1 MNRRTQQLRIY
12 TLISVQFIL
21 DLLFICF
28 MYLVVYRR
36 IIEPFT
42 EGYRG
47 KQRAYNQQKG
57 TRVFPK
63 ESTHLH
69 PTEIEETTKP
79 VVIDAEF
86 TEIPTSEKAD

>member
-1 MNRRTQQLRIY
+1 
-12 TLISVQFIL
+12 
-21 DLLFICF
+21 

-42 EGYRG
+42 EGYRS

-63 ESTHLH
+63 ESPKIH
-69 PTEIEETTKP
+69 PTEIEENTKP
-79 VVIDAEF
+79 VIIDAEF
-86 TEIPTSEKAD
+86 TEIASKE